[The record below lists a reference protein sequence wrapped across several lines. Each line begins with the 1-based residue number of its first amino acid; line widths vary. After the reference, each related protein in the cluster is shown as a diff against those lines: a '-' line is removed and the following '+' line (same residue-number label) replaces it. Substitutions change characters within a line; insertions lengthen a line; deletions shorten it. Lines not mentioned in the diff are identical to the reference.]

1 MNMAMKVMILAI
13 IITVGIQIIFRLLS
27 NKEFNHIVEMLDIGE
42 YEELDKRLNSFYYK
56 LIFQPFNLE
65 YMKLNSY
72 ILQNDDNKVHEQ
84 FVNFTKYRLNEAQ
97 KSEVF
102 AKVCSYF
109 VTNGNKE
116 YAKEALDKIDTLK
129 DEKIK
134 SSSHMVYDTY
144 INKGSKYLDDALKA
158 IEETDGANR
167 AMMQLLIAQM
177 YKNKGDMAKAK
188 EFESLGKDTLKP
200 KEYIKFQSMS

>member
-1 MNMAMKVMILAI
+1 MNFALKVMILAI
-13 IITVGIQIIFRLLS
+13 IITIGIQIAFKLLS
-27 NKEFNHIVEMLDIGE
+27 NKEFNHIIEMLDKKE
-42 YEELDKRLNSFYYK
+42 FEELDKRLNSFYYK

-72 ILQNDDNKVHEQ
+72 ILQDNDEKVHEQ
-84 FVNFTKYRLNEAQ
+84 FVNFTKYRLNDAQ
-97 KSEVF
+97 KNDVY

-158 IEETDGANR
+158 VDEAKGADK
-167 AMMQLLIAQM
+167 AMMQLLVAQM
-177 YKNKGDMAKAK
+177 YKNKGEMDKAKAFEAKGK
-188 EFESLGKDTLKP
+188 EVLSKP
-200 KEYIKFQSMS
+200 NK

>member
-188 EFESLGKDTLKP
+188 EYESLGKDTLKP
-200 KEYIKFQSMS
+200 KE